1 VKCHTKLKLGLE
13 LLHKKCPKFQ
23 HKLGIL
29 IIYND
34 FGHAMVSY
42 PHVKNNVVVFVVV
55 AVVLVGPNLANFENL
70 SSTIKITFFFS
81 HKWRHII
88 NSIKILSNKP
98 SEIRRGLYNP
108 YFFLYTYFVPWHFTH
123 VQM

>member
-1 VKCHTKLKLGLE
+1 VKNHTKLKLGLE
-13 LLHKKCPKFQ
+13 LHKKCPKFQ
-23 HKLGIL
+23 CELGIS

-55 AVVLVGPNLANFENL
+55 AIVLVGPNLANFENL
-70 SSTIKITFFFS
+70 SSTIKITSFFS

-88 NSIKILSNKP
+88 NSIEIFLNRP
-98 SEIRRGLYNP
+98 SEIGGLYNP
-108 YFFLYTYFVPWHFTH
+108 YFFLCTYFVPWHFTH